1 VILPKL
7 ELEKV
12 AIGFEKFQLEPL
24 GQRETLS
31 GRQVATFGAYLAC
44 RDGGKVAGASR
55 LRIAR

>member
-1 VILPKL
+1 MV
-7 ELEKV
+7 EYVEE
-12 AIGFEKFQLEPL
+12 IGKEVQLEPL
-24 GQRETLS
+24 GQREILS

>member
-1 VILPKL
+1 MV
-7 ELEKV
+7 EYVEE
-12 AIGFEKFQLEPL
+12 IGKEVQLEPI
-24 GQRETLS
+24 GQREILS